1 MSSAENSNQQN
12 LLQRISTS
20 VLRHH
25 SPGTSGI
32 GQQRHRLRGSVL
44 TNRFKFLFCISAS
57 AFLLVIQYQPGM
69 ALPQQC
75 QDVLDRYHSGVTP
88 QTLSPLGGRNALYVY
103 QTNNG
108 HCGWGT
114 GNNRPSQSAAQEL
127 AYSKCKRYEDS
138 QRTQHNLRVPCTLV
152 GLDGAIVSAGIA
164 KFADKTVATAKRPDL
179 AEKVVETRPSS
190 AASEQT
196 KGPAATLEQQEKAKK
211 QLEDMARDLAEK
223 QKALHDAQED
233 LKRQQ
238 AEAARDAAE
247 KEKVLQVAAAGNS
260 SDAKT
265 LREQQKALQDQQDK
279 LALATKTLS
288 DKQKTLEQE
297 HQSLSQ
303 QQSNLTQQQAKTS
316 QDTNF
321 VQKLLAGIILP
332 TTEDPNSWMMRV
344 AAVPVQEQQFCRIVD
359 QFYDNLAQVYGSHNE
374 IKRNSL
380 FRERQQS
387 MAALLQ
393 RGEFSN
399 WVVKVKEVTQAPDGS
414 AAVMLQ
420 PPCRVMLGSDAC
432 QKNGSKI
439 QATIPANSPIYRELE
454 KINSGDFVVVS
465 GKIVYAESNEDKPL
479 PTYAVYQAG
488 SHCSATQ
495 SSKQEDVFV
504 TDVNYLVQL
513 R

>member
-1 MSSAENSNQQN
+1 MSSAESSN
-12 LLQRISTS
+12 LESFLQYFSAS
-20 VLRHH
+20 VLRCH
-25 SPGTSGI
+25 PRGTSGV
-32 GQQRHRLRGSVL
+32 GQKRHWLTGSLL
-44 TNRFKFLFCISAS
+44 TNRFSFLSYLSLS
-57 AFLLVIQYQPGM
+57 AFFLVVQYQPGM

-75 QDVLDRYHSGVTP
+75 RAVLDRYHSGVTP
-88 QTLSPLGGRNALYVY
+88 QTLSPLSGRNALYVY

-114 GNNRPSQSAAQEL
+114 GNKQPSQSAAKEL
-127 AYSKCKRYEDS
+127 AYSKCKRHEDS
-138 QRTQHNLRVPCTLV
+138 QRSRYNLRVPCTLV

-164 KFADKTVATAKRPDL
+164 NFVEKPVATAKRPDV
-179 AEKVVETRPSS
+179 AEKVVETKSS
-190 AASEQT
+190 PAASEQT
-196 KGPAATLEQQEKAKK
+196 KGPATTLEQQEKTKK
-211 QLEDMARDLAEK
+211 QLEDMAQDLVEK
-223 QKALHDAQED
+223 QKALLDAQEE
-233 LKRQQ
+233 LKKQQ
-238 AEAARDAAE
+238 AEAARDFAE
-247 KEKVLQVAAAGNS
+247 KQKALQLAAAGNS
-260 SDAKT
+260 SGAKT
-265 LREQQKALQDQQDK
+265 LSEQQKALKDQQDK
-279 LALATKTLS
+279 LALAANALS
-288 DKQKTLEQE
+288 DKQKTLEHE

-303 QQSNLTQQQAKTS
+303 QQANLTQQQAKTS
-316 QDTNF
+316 QDTNY

-344 AAVPVQEQQFCRIVD
+344 AAVPVQQQQFCRIVD
-359 QFYDNLAQVYGSHNE
+359 QFYDNIGQVYETHNE
-374 IKRNSL
+374 IKKNSL

-387 MAALLQ
+387 MAALLP

-454 KINSGDFVVVS
+454 KINSGDFIVVS

-488 SHCSATQ
+488 SHCSATEG
-495 SSKQEDVFV
+495 SKQEDVFV
-504 TDVNYLVQL
+504 TDINYLVQL